1 MSLDKNRIE
10 NLFLILFKTL
20 FLILGF
26 NIFITSILIVINLEF
41 KKNNMESK
49 MNLNTQ
55 KVKYDQSFQF
65 DLDIY

>member
-1 MSLDKNRIE
+1 MNLNKNSRE

-20 FLILGF
+20 FLIIGF
-26 NIFITSILIVINLEF
+26 NIFFTSFFILINLEF
-41 KKNNMESK
+41 KKNNMEIE
-49 MNLNTQ
+49 MNSNIQ